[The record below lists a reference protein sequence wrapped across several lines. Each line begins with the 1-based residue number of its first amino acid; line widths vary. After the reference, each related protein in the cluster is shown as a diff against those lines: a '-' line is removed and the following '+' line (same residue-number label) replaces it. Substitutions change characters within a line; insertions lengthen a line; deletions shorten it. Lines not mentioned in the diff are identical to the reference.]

1 MEISWHPHERL
12 VIVSL
17 WSGTLCRATFRLPVE
32 DATQVIQVLVDALGE
47 AASGRTSSV
56 EASERRPVFDT
67 PQRPQH
73 TRAEITILADYPRR
87 ENLWVSDPEVPVT

>member
-47 AASGRTSSV
+47 AASGRTGDV
-56 EASERRPVFDT
+56 EASEQGPVFT
-67 PQRPQH
+67 APRQAE
-73 TRAEITILADYPRR
+73 RAEITILADHPRFR
-87 ENLWVSDPEVPVT
+87 DLWVTDPEVPGT